1 MPRTAFDA
9 LDRDWSTLTHSPA
22 AAAALRRWSD
32 RRELRADH
40 LHELVHRIWAAP
52 KETADAA
59 NRELARLAPSDSVA
73 ARTLLQVLRPG
84 LRSLGRRL
92 AFGGS
97 FDDVDQELLAIAWE
111 LIRTYPVDRR
121 PAAIAANVLLDVRK
135 HYLRSVVRDDRL
147 VSLDDVSPDRCPASR
162 SAEEVALEA
171 ERASLGRAHRRL
183 AAAVTARTISPTSAS
198 VVWRVHVQDHDD
210 ADVAADLGV
219 EVRTLQRRRQRAER
233 ELTRAS

>member
-9 LDRDWSTLTHSPA
+9 LDRDWYALSHSPA
-22 AAAALRRWSD
+22 AAAALQRWSD
-32 RRELRADH
+32 RPELRADD
-40 LHELVHRIWAAP
+40 LDELVHRIWAAP
-52 KETADAA
+52 KETADGA
-59 NRELARLAPSDSVA
+59 NRELARMAPTDGVA

-135 HYLRSVVRDDRL
+135 HYLRSVIRDERL
-147 VSLDDVSPDRCPASR
+147 VSLHEVSADRCPASR
-162 SAEEVALEA
+162 SAEDVALDSEST
-171 ERASLGRAHRRL
+171 SLGRAHRRL
-183 AAAVTARTISPTSAS
+183 AAAVTARRISPTSAS
-198 VVWRVHVQDHDD
+198 VVWRVHVQDHHD
-210 ADVAADLGV
+210 AEVAADLGV
-219 EVRTLQRRRQRAER
+219 GVRTLQRRRQRAER
-233 ELTRAS
+233 ELARAS